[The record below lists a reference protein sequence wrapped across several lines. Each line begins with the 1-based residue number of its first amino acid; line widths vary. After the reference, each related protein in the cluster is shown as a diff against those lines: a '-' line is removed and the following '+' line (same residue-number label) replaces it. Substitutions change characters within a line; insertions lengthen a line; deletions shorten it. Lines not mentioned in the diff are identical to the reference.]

1 MLSKKV
7 NIIPLLELI
16 DKHFKPLKDKYKWGT
31 NLFYFLAGIHGI
43 HPTFVQTML
52 GNNRFS
58 NKDILSS
65 INHLKKSGG
74 KKFNKDLL
82 NPNNK
87 IYVGKCPGKWS
98 PKSDISKKDVLIIG
112 SGPRISEYKNIIENY
127 IVKNKPYVIALNTQ
141 KSINEKLINVRA
153 ICNALSIISD
163 RNNYKKIKKTIVL
176 PISRMSEEIKNF
188 LKSNKILDFGLEV
201 KQKKFEFKEN
211 YAILPNSLV
220 ASYALGIATSGK
232 AKEFA
237 GWF

>member
-1 MLSKKV
+1 M
-7 NIIPLLELI
+7 
-16 DKHFKPLKDKYKWGT
+16 
-31 NLFYFLAGIHGI
+31 AGIHGI

-65 INHLKKSGG
+65 INHLKNPE

-141 KSINEKLINVRA
+141 K
-153 ICNALSIISD
+153 AL
-163 RNNYKKIKKTIVL
+163 
-176 PISRMSEEIKNF
+176 MKN
-188 LKSNKILDFGLEV
+188 
-201 KQKKFEFKEN
+201 
-211 YAILPNSLV
+211 
-220 ASYALGIATSGK
+220 
-232 AKEFA
+232 
-237 GWF
+237 